1 MDRVKTSFSI
11 KNLEHLSGIKAHTIR
26 IWEKR
31 YNLFEPE
38 RTETN
43 IRLYNLDSLQKLL
56 NVSLLYKNGFKIS
69 KIAKMEVLEI
79 KEKVHTITLQKS
91 PYDWS
96 LGLFKLSMI
105 NFDHDNQ
112 EIYSIIIYGIWRL

>member
-31 YNLFEPE
+31 YSLFEPE

-56 NVSLLYKNGFKIS
+56 NVSMLYKNGFKIS
-69 KIAKMEVLEI
+69 KIASTHSFQKEIAFRRTLVLKRFQYKDFRGSLKMRLL
-79 KEKVHTITLQKS
+79 KTLK
-91 PYDWS
+91 PT
-96 LGLFKLSMI
+96 
-105 NFDHDNQ
+105 
-112 EIYSIIIYGIWRL
+112 R

>member
-56 NVSLLYKNGFKIS
+56 NVSMLYKNGFKIS
-69 KIAKMEVLEI
+69 KSPKWKYLKSKI
-79 KEKVHTITLQKS
+79 KSTQ
-91 PYDWS
+91 
-96 LGLFKLSMI
+96 
-105 NFDHDNQ
+105 
-112 EIYSIIIYGIWRL
+112 

>member
-1 MDRVKTSFSI
+1 MNRVKTSFSI

-31 YNLFEPE
+31 YSLFEPE

-56 NVSLLYKNGFKIS
+56 NVSMLYKNGIKIS
-69 KIAKMEVLEI
+69 KIGTICSSSVKSHI
-79 KEKVHTITLQKS
+79 IDEKGNKIALKNKGYYHR
-91 PYDWS
+91 
-96 LGLFKLSMI
+96 F
-105 NFDHDNQ
+105 
-112 EIYSIIIYGIWRL
+112 

>member
-31 YNLFEPE
+31 YDLFLPE

-56 NVSLLYKNGFKIS
+56 NVSMLYKNGFKIS
-69 KIAKMEVLEI
+69 KIAKMEA
-79 KEKVHTITLQKS
+79 
-91 PYDWS
+91 
-96 LGLFKLSMI
+96 
-105 NFDHDNQ
+105 
-112 EIYSIIIYGIWRL
+112 SI

>member
-56 NVSLLYKNGFKIS
+56 NVSMLYKNGFKIS
-69 KIAKMEVLEI
+69 KIAKMEASEI
-79 KEKVHTITLQKS
+79 TNKVHTPS
-91 PYDWS
+91 PS
-96 LGLFKLSMI
+96 KKVRTTGHLGYLS
-105 NFDHDNQ
+105 F
-112 EIYSIIIYGIWRL
+112 R

>member
-56 NVSLLYKNGFKIS
+56 NVSMLYKNGFKIS
-69 KIAKMEVLEI
+69 KIARMEVNEI
-79 KEKVHTITLQKS
+79 KDKVHTYYSSKE
-91 PYDWS
+91 S
-96 LGLFKLSMI
+96 L
-105 NFDHDNQ
+105 
-112 EIYSIIIYGIWRL
+112 RLVTRSL